1 MKLFD
6 LFKRE
11 PVKPPA
17 DPPQYDWP
25 NRPTV
30 EELILRQEEANN
42 AYNDYLSQAQSYGLG
57 QYDQPGYQNA
67 LRNGMIGTY
76 TGTSISGGLGNV
88 ATPESKIK
96 DKVKKALGELDV
108 YYMMPVTAGYGNSGV
123 PDILACVEG
132 RFFGIECKAGGNK
145 PTALQE
151 KHLKDI
157 TNAGG
162 ASLVIDETNV
172 DNVTALILAKLGELK

>member
-11 PVKPPA
+11 PVKPPEE
-17 DPPQYDWP
+17 PPQYDWP

-30 EELILRQEEANN
+30 EELILRQEEANK

-57 QYDQPGYQNA
+57 QYNQQGYQNALQQSNNYQNA

-76 TGTSISGGLGNV
+76 TGTSIAGGLGNV

-108 YYMMPVTAGYGNSGV
+108 YYVMPVTAGYGNSGV

-132 RFFGIECKAGGNK
+132 RFFGIECRQVGTVPLLCKRS
-145 PTALQE
+145 T
-151 KHLKDI
+151 
-157 TNAGG
+157 
-162 ASLVIDETNV
+162 
-172 DNVTALILAKLGELK
+172 

>member
-11 PVKPPA
+11 PVKPVEIPV
-17 DPPQYDWP
+17 PQNLSLY
-25 NRPTV
+25 PTD
-30 EELILRQEEANN
+30 EEIAQRQVDRNK

-76 TGTSISGGLGNV
+76 TGTSIAGGLGNV

-108 YYMMPVTAGYGNSGV
+108 YYVMPVTAGYGNSGV

-132 RFFGIECKAGGNK
+132 RFFGIECKAGGNS